1 MCKTSLL
8 TFRGLL
14 RNVKAIWISAKNV
27 VYLYSEEERARKHW
41 VLSSFFCKNRV
52 KMGCFT
58 KHVGKSTCLR
68 KISTGFSGFFSGQ
81 VGAQI
86 DDIESR
92 KVKRYLFSNLHFFVT
107 TQVDPD
113 SESKCGTAVCV
124 VSLNTNLSNLPNR
137 TG

>member
-1 MCKTSLL
+1 MLKQFG
-8 TFRGLL
+8 FRRKMLY
-14 RNVKAIWISAKNV
+14 ICIAKRREPVNTGFSP
-27 VYLYSEEERARKHW
+27 L
-41 VLSSFFCKNRV
+41 FFCKNRA

-68 KISTGFSGFFSGQ
+68 KISTCFSGFFSGQ

-107 TQVDPD
+107 TQVAPD

-124 VSLNTNLSNLPNR
+124 VSFNTNRNYSGRSRMRVNVWHSGVR
-137 TG
+137 CFF